1 MRLSFG
7 ECVFDTETRELIRG
21 GRAVHLSPKA
31 FQLLETLLAARPKA
45 LSRAALHDRL
55 WPRTFVTA
63 TSLSRLV
70 ADVRAAIGDDA
81 KRPGLIR
88 TVHGFGYAFSGTLA
102 GPSAAESTR
111 RAAEAPALRLL
122 WGKREIELAE
132 GVSLLGRADGCALWL
147 DAPGV
152 SRRHARIVVA
162 QGSATLED
170 LGSKNGT
177 FVRGRRIAS
186 ATPLNDGD
194 EIAIGAALMTFRVFE
209 TGRST
214 ETLRR

>member
-1 MRLSFG
+1 MRVCFG
-7 ECVFDTETRELIRG
+7 ECVLDTETRELARG

-31 FQLLETLLAARPKA
+31 FQLLETLLASRPRA
-45 LSRAALHDRL
+45 LSRSEIHDRL
-55 WPRTFVTA
+55 WPSTFVTSS
-63 TSLSRLV
+63 SLSRLV

-81 KRPGLIR
+81 DEPCFIR
-88 TVHGFGYAFSGTLA
+88 TVHGFGYAFSGSLTGA
-102 GPSAAESTR
+102 DPA
-111 RAAEAPALRLL
+111 RAARPPEGRILRLL

-132 GVSLLGRADGCALWL
+132 GVSLLGRVAGCALWL

-162 QGSATLED
+162 QASATLED

-177 FVRGRRIAS
+177 FVGGRRIRE
-186 ATPLNDGD
+186 ATPLEDGD

-209 TGRST
+209 AGRST

>member
-1 MRLSFG
+1 MRVSFG
-7 ECVFDTETRELIRG
+7 DCVLDTETRELARG

-31 FQLLETLLAARPKA
+31 FQLLETLLASRPRA
-45 LSRAALHDRL
+45 LSRSELHDRL
-55 WPRTFVTA
+55 WPATFVTSS
-63 TSLSRLV
+63 SLSRLV

-81 KRPGLIR
+81 DEPRFIR
-88 TVHGFGYAFSGTLA
+88 TVHGFGYAFSGSPA
-102 GPSAAESTR
+102 GADPA
-111 RAAEAPALRLL
+111 RAAPPPDGRVLRLL
-122 WGKREIELAE
+122 WGKREIELGE
-132 GVSLLGRADGCALWL
+132 GASLLGRVTGCALWL
-147 DAPGV
+147 DAAGV

-177 FVRGRRIAS
+177 FVGGRRIRD
-186 ATPLNDGD
+186 ATPLKDGD

-209 TGRST
+209 AGRST